1 MRPATGTAEQQ
12 LASNRRRACVLIIS
26 LAFIAIA
33 SWGVRAADDP
43 AIKPFALEVEPPQVI
58 QTGAMFPYL
67 WLLRDGSALL
77 EVSKGNRLLR
87 RPGFEYQQQDPLFL
101 VSRDGLKT
109 WQPWTEAGSVAELPW
124 FEGSALQLRDGSVL
138 MFEYIAYKVASG
150 KYEGRMWK
158 SDAGWRTFGGA
169 VHLQFVGAEL

>member
-67 WLLRDGSALL
+67 WLLRDGS
-77 EVSKGNRLLR
+77 
-87 RPGFEYQQQDPLFL
+87 
-101 VSRDGLKT
+101 
-109 WQPWTEAGSVAELPW
+109 
-124 FEGSALQLRDGSVL
+124 VL